1 MKKTLYSLML
11 DEDIVREID
20 ILARRSGV
28 TRSGLIN
35 EILADYVQ
43 VMTPER
49 RINQVLQEVEQLLM
63 PSRQLIPYL
72 PPNSMSMS
80 MKSSLAYKYR
90 PTVKYEVEL
99 YRTQGIDS
107 GSLSV
112 VFRTQSAQL
121 IDDMTQFFV
130 LWKQI
135 EDHWFTARGM
145 QPRQYELYRG
155 KFVRSISMEEDTLST
170 QDAAQAIADYVQ
182 TFDTLMKAWLAGS
195 CTPKQVMQQY
205 DAAMESQSVIL

>member
-99 YRTQGIDS
+99 YRSKGIDS

-121 IDDMTQFFV
+121 IEDMTQFFV
-130 LWKQI
+130 LWKQL
-135 EDHWFTARGM
+135 EDRWFTARGM
-145 QPRQYELYRG
+145 QPRQYELYSG
-155 KFVRSISMEEDTLST
+155 KFVRSIAMEGDSLST

-195 CTPKQVMQQY
+195 CSPEQVAQQY
-205 DAAMESQSVIL
+205 NAAMEQHSVIL

>member
-20 ILARRSGV
+20 ILARRNGV

-43 VMTPER
+43 VMTPEQ
-49 RINQVLQEVEQLLM
+49 RINQVLQAVEQLLI

-90 PTVKYEVEL
+90 PTVKYEVAL
-99 YRTQGIDS
+99 YRTRGVDT

-121 IDDMTQFFV
+121 IDDMTRFFA

-135 EDHWFTARGM
+135 EDRWFTARGM
-145 QPRQYELYRG
+145 APRQYELYSG
-155 KFVRSISMEEDTLST
+155 KFVRSIAMEGDVLST
-170 QDAAQAIADYVQ
+170 EAAAQAIADYVQ
-182 TFDTLMKAWLAGS
+182 TFDSLMKAWLAGD
-195 CTPKQVMQQY
+195 CTPEQAAQQHE
-205 DAAMESQSVIL
+205 AAMNALPIIL